1 MLHWLDL
8 IEDGSP
14 QWLQLED
21 LSCRPTTLHF
31 LLCSKL
37 PLPEPVC
44 RYSINPVVKHSL
56 KIWAQFRRAFL
67 FTDLLINAPISR
79 NNMFKPSVIDGSF
92 DIWTGSGLITLRD
105 LYIDG
110 TFASFQ
116 QLRLKYSIP
125 TSHFFRYL
133 QLIALLPHIQLTFR
147 YYHPALSLILF

>member
-1 MLHWLDL
+1 
-8 IEDGSP
+8 
-14 QWLQLED
+14 
-21 LSCRPTTLHF
+21 
-31 LLCSKL
+31 
-37 PLPEPVC
+37 
-44 RYSINPVVKHSL
+44 
-56 KIWAQFRRAFL
+56 
-67 FTDLLINAPISR
+67 
-79 NNMFKPSVIDGSF
+79 MFKPSVIDGSF